1 MHGQLNEFVQNN
13 DQNDIHN
20 DLNMIGLVDAD
31 LLVGG
36 TRHPNLALLKIAGLL
51 YDNHIRFNLID
62 ITNPT
67 EVDLAKYYHI
77 FVSKVFTSTELPKIY
92 KKAYMSKDPR
102 FSFGGTGFYATMSLS
117 EGFDKERDD
126 DMNRLG
132 NDSYLNNLKNNYREI
147 DSDYQGSEYG
157 IEMAHQK
164 PYYDLYLD
172 YINKTIDAKLKLEEE
187 KPEDKRKSRK
197 FFETYFKDYLHFSIG
212 FLTRGCFRKCPFCVN
227 RTCNDVTSYS
237 KLEWF
242 LDTSTDE
249 NGKLKRPYIYL
260 WDDNFF
266 AADRSIWEPA
276 LKQLNELKMPFQ
288 FRQGLD
294 ERLIAKGPDGEVWDE
309 GEEIAKQLAESNYY
323 GDYIFAFDNWSDR
336 DTIELALQ
344 RWRKYVPTHT
354 TKFYLF
360 CGFHQAKGKNRLFF
374 KDIWEI
380 FHRIRILMH
389 YGCLGYIMR
398 HEDYKNS
405 TIPNFYVQVAR
416 WCNQPAF
423 YKKMSFWQFCYRN
436 QSFWEESRGFEVR
449 EDEKLLTYEEYYFRL
464 QNGYYQQEGMKL
476 CMPLQTINE
485 ILKLFET
492 QKEILL
498 TMFNYRMVD
507 IKQIPTENWVSDPDP
522 APKTLEL

>member
-1 MHGQLNEFVQNN
+1 
-13 DQNDIHN
+13 
-20 DLNMIGLVDAD
+20 
-31 LLVGG
+31 
-36 TRHPNLALLKIAGLL
+36 
-51 YDNHIRFNLID
+51 
-62 ITNPT
+62 
-67 EVDLAKYYHI
+67 
-77 FVSKVFTSTELPKIY
+77 
-92 KKAYMSKDPR
+92 
-102 FSFGGTGFYATMSLS
+102 
-117 EGFDKERDD
+117 
-126 DMNRLG
+126 
-132 NDSYLNNLKNNYREI
+132 
-147 DSDYQGSEYG
+147 
-157 IEMAHQK
+157 MAHQK

-172 YINKTIDAKLKLEEE
+172 YINKTIEAKLKLEEE
-187 KPEDKRKSRK
+187 KPEEKRKDRK
-197 FFETYFKDYLHFSIG
+197 FFEAYFKDYLHFSIG

-227 RTCNDVTSYS
+227 RTCSEVTEYS

-242 LDTSTDE
+242 LDTSTDD

-276 LKQLNELKMPFQ
+276 LKKLNDRKMPFQ

-294 ERLIAKGPDGEVWDE
+294 ERLIAKDKHGKVWNDGI
-309 GEEIAKQLAESNYY
+309 EIARQLSQSHYY
-323 GDYIFAFDNWSDR
+323 GDFIFAFDNWSDR

-344 RWRKYVPTHT
+344 RWRQFVPTHP

-360 CGFHQAKGKNRLFF
+360 CGFHQTKRKNRWFF

-405 TIPNFYVQVAR
+405 PIPNFYVQVAR

-436 QSFWEESRGFEVR
+436 QSFWEESKGINVP
-449 EDEKLLTYEEYYFRL
+449 EDEKLITYEEYYLRD
-464 QNGYYQQEGMKL
+464 QNGYYQQEGMKK
-476 CMPLQTINE
+476 CMPLKTIDE
-485 ILKLFET
+485 IMKRFEG
-492 QKEILL
+492 QKELLL
-498 TMFNYRMVD
+498 TMFNYRMAD

-522 APKTLEL
+522 DPKTLTL